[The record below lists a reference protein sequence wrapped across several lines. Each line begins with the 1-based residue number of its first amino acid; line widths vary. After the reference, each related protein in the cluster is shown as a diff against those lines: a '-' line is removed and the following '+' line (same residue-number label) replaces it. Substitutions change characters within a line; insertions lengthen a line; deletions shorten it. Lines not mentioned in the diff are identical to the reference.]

1 MRRKI
6 TYKKFLKDKV
16 LLITGGSG
24 SIGSALTKKLLEYPV
39 KAIRVLDVNENTL
52 FYLKRI
58 INDPRLRLLLGDIQ
72 DYERVE
78 LAGNDV
84 DIVIH
89 LAAIKNIEISEYN
102 PIETINT
109 NIIGTVNL
117 IKMAKRNK
125 PKIFL
130 NISTDKAV
138 NPSTLY
144 GNTKQ
149 ISEILTTWAVNDETK
164 FSSARFGNVF
174 ETRGNVFDVWGNE
187 VKSKKPISITD
198 PLMER
203 YFFHIGDAVEFIIKC
218 LSMTKGE
225 GEIFVP
231 KLKSYKI
238 LTLAK
243 QVSKNYKIIGRRKG
257 EKLKEILI
265 TKEEKEFAKEIN
277 SMWIIKPKRFED

>member
-1 MRRKI
+1 
-6 TYKKFLKDKV
+6 
-16 LLITGGSG
+16 
-24 SIGSALTKKLLEYPV
+24 
-39 KAIRVLDVNENTL
+39 LDVNENAL
-52 FYLKRI
+52 FYLKRM
-58 INDPRLRLLLGDIQ
+58 INDHRLRLLLGDIQ

-78 LAGNDV
+78 LAGNGV

-149 ISEILTTWAVNDETK
+149 ISEILTAWASNGETK
-164 FSSARFGNVF
+164 FSTARFGNVF
-174 ETRGNVFDVWGNE
+174 EIKGNVFDVWENE

-203 YFFHIGDAVEFIIKC
+203 YFFHIGDAVEFIIEC

-265 TKEEKEFAKEIN
+265 TEEEKEFAKELN
-277 SMWIIKPKRFED
+277 SMWIIKPKKFKD